1 MTRFFRAPDGQ
12 EVPGGSR
19 AATGGVRWTGPSA
32 DQKCN
37 APTAFGKVRCLEK
50 VAVGSGCTVVRA
62 TQASEGS
69 IKRAELL

>member
-37 APTAFGKVRCLEK
+37 APTAFGKALGPGK
-50 VAVGSGCTVVRA
+50 VGVSLAYHQIPVLNLFKS
-62 TQASEGS
+62 
-69 IKRAELL
+69 